1 MGPKPF
7 FHTSSLSAI
16 LCSLLLLSPTVSAF
30 YLPGVAPTSYS
41 DGELVPLH
49 VNKLTPLQSDDDQQL
64 RSAVPYDYYHRLF
77 HFCQPDEAKGGVQDV
92 GPESLGAV
100 IFGDR
105 IKTSPFELKMRQNE
119 TCKRLCNEQE
129 INARGTK
136 FLNNRIRQNYAYN
149 WLIDG
154 FPAGQLYKNSNGQ
167 TFRSRGFPLGI
178 SEPGGT
184 QTPVLYNHYDI
195 VIEYHDIG
203 KGKYRV
209 VGVLVQPVSD
219 KDAKNIDDQKATCSE
234 NPSEDKTKEL
244 RLNDAGDNRVT
255 WTYSVYWRPSS
266 VAWAVRWD
274 TYLHVEDPK
283 IHWFSLVNS
292 TVIVFFLV
300 GTVSA
305 ILTRALRKDF
315 ARYNRLDTFNLD
327 DFSTADN
334 PDEAVQEDSGWKLV
348 HGDVFRPPQS
358 TLLMSVFLGNGAQ
371 LFFMTGITIGFAL
384 FGFLSPSNRGSLGTA
399 VLVLYTFLGFIGG
412 YVSARTYK
420 TFGGE
425 AWKRNI
431 VLTPVF
437 VPGIVFGTFFLL
449 NFFLWVRGS
458 SGAVPFTTMLVLV
471 GLWFLITLPLSVAGS
486 WIGFRQPPFS
496 SPVRTN
502 QIPRQIPPTHNYLKP
517 LASMLWVGA
526 LPFGAIFV
534 ELFFIMNSIWFDRI
548 YYMFGFLFIC
558 YGILT
563 VTCAA
568 VTIMFVYY
576 LLCSE
581 NYRWQW
587 RAFNSAGAGAGFV
600 FMFSLLYWIWK
611 LRFAGFTSIVL
622 YLGYS
627 GLISF
632 LFYIMTGTI
641 GFFSSWAFVHRI
653 YRSIRID

>member
-1 MGPKPF
+1 MPDQDTIIVMRARALLRPHSLGATLCALSF
-7 FHTSSLSAI
+7 LSSI
-16 LCSLLLLSPTVSAF
+16 TSAF
-30 YLPGVAPTSYS
+30 YLPGVAPTSY
-41 DGELVPLH
+41 GEGDLVPLH
-49 VNKLTPLQSDDDQQL
+49 VNKITPVQSDDDQQL

-77 HFCQPDEAKGGVQDV
+77 HFCRPDEASGGVQNV

-105 IKTSPFELKMRQNE
+105 IKTSPFQLYMKQNQ
-119 TCKRLCNEQE
+119 TCKRLCDEQE
-129 INARGTK
+129 LNPRSVK
-136 FLNNRIRQNYAYN
+136 FINNRIKQNYAYN
-149 WLIDG
+149 WLVDG
-154 FPAGQLYKNSNGQ
+154 FPAGQPYKNGAGQ
-167 TFRSRGFPLGI
+167 IFYSRGFPLGRA
-178 SEPGGT
+178 EGT
-184 QTPVLYNHYDI
+184 QTPILYNHYDI
-195 VIEYHDIG
+195 VIEYHEIG
-203 KGKYRV
+203 NNKYRV
-209 VGVLVQPVSD
+209 VGVLVQPGSD
-219 KDAKNIDDQKATCSE
+219 RDAKNVDNEHAFCTDNPGDDKA
-234 NPSEDKTKEL
+234 L
-244 RLNDAGDNRVT
+244 RLDDVGGNSKVT
-255 WTYSVYWRPSS
+255 WTYSVYWRPSD
-266 VAWAVRWD
+266 VAWALRWD
-274 TYLHVEDPK
+274 TYLHVDDPK

-327 DFSTADN
+327 DFSAADN

-358 TLLMSVFLGNGAQ
+358 TLLLSVFLGNGAQ
-371 LFFMTGITIGFAL
+371 LFFMTGITIAFAL

-399 VLVLYTFLGFIGG
+399 VLILYCFLGFIGG

-431 VLTPVF
+431 ILTPVF
-437 VPGIVFGTFFLL
+437 VPGIVFNVFFLL

-471 GLWFLITLPLSVAGS
+471 GLWFLITLPLSIAGS

-502 QIPRQIPPTHNYLKP
+502 QIPRQIPHTHTYLRP

-558 YGILT
+558 YGIMI

-568 VTIMFVYY
+568 VTVMFVYY
-576 LLCSE
+576 LLCAE

-611 LRFAGFTSIVL
+611 LRFAGFTSMLL

-632 LFYIMTGTI
+632 LFYIMTGTL
-641 GFFSSWAFVHRI
+641 
-653 YRSIRID
+653 